1 MRAGTEY
8 LVHPDRDLGVPVHAR
23 GEPAAGLE
31 RLGRKGRE
39 EWLLGGEVF
48 PDRAGAGPDPPG
60 IVGFVPGVDHSVEL
74 V

>member
-8 LVHPDRDLGVPVHAR
+8 LFIRTVTWAYRSTR
-23 GEPAAGLE
+23 LE